1 MRQPAVTPRAPGAQ
15 HAFRSDPCIRPR
27 RPTLAMSARRRAA
40 VGAIVHEDLQL
51 LAFDA
56 RVMVAAEAEPFA
68 SRGPAWPR
76 EDMDQLACC
85 GVINA
90 VQDWLELLELA
101 GYGRLVPA
109 FRARGWSTLSFFFI
123 VMAIENDGYDETD
136 AHEGMPAAELH
147 ALCGAFWAGRAH
159 VVRAVQGGWAG
170 RAGGGTVHGSDE
182 PDACDA

>member
-1 MRQPAVTPRAPGAQ
+1 MRSGPIRASVRARGTPRA
-15 HAFRSDPCIRPR
+15 R

-109 FRARGWSTLSFFFI
+109 FRARGWNTLSFFFI

-136 AHEGMPAAELH
+136 AHVDMRACRPLSCMRCV
-147 ALCGAFWAGRAH
+147 ALWAGRAH

>member
-15 HAFRSDPCIRPR
+15 HAFRSDPCCIRPRAR

-147 ALCGAFWAGRAH
+147 ALCGALGRASSRGAGCAGRL
-159 VVRAVQGGWAG
+159 GWAS
-170 RAGGGTVHGSDE
+170 RRWDRSRLR
-182 PDACDA
+182 

>member
-1 MRQPAVTPRAPGAQ
+1 MRSGPIRASVRARGTPRA
-15 HAFRSDPCIRPR
+15 R

-76 EDMDQLACC
+76 EDMDQLAGC

-136 AHEGMPAAELH
+136 AHEGMPAAELRC
-147 ALCGAFWAGRAH
+147 AVWRFLGRASSRGAGCAGRL
-159 VVRAVQGGWAG
+159 GWAS
-170 RAGGGTVHGSDE
+170 RRWDRSRLR
-182 PDACDA
+182 